1 MDISMEYKDYYQVM
15 GVAKTASQ
23 VEIKRAYKKLARK
36 LHPDVSKVKNAEV
49 QFKELGEAYEV
60 LKDPEKR
67 AAYDQLGENWQSGQP
82 FSPPP
87 DWDQGFEYSDIGRS
101 PNFSDFFESIFG
113 QTNTEPSGK
122 NYRSDQGHQERGED
136 HHAKINIDIE
146 DAFHGV
152 TRTVTL
158 HSPEMDAQG
167 HVSTRERQLKIKIP
181 MGITQDQQI
190 RLEGQGYSLA
200 GHKKG
205 DLYLQIQF
213 NSHPLFRVD
222 GKNIELDLPIT
233 PWEAALGATINAPT
247 PAGKIDLK
255 IPANSKS
262 NSKLRINGRGIPG
275 KPCGDLFAFL
285 KIVLPD
291 GNSEKAKKLYK
302 KMAKELA
309 FNPRKKLGM

>member
-1 MDISMEYKDYYQVM
+1 
-15 GVAKTASQ
+15 
-23 VEIKRAYKKLARK
+23 
-36 LHPDVSKVKNAEV
+36 
-49 QFKELGEAYEV
+49 
-60 LKDPEKR
+60 
-67 AAYDQLGENWQSGQP
+67 
-82 FSPPP
+82 
-87 DWDQGFEYSDIGRS
+87 
-101 PNFSDFFESIFG
+101 
-113 QTNTEPSGK
+113 
-122 NYRSDQGHQERGED
+122 
-136 HHAKINIDIE
+136 
-146 DAFHGV
+146 
-152 TRTVTL
+152 L
-158 HSPEMDAQG
+158 HSPEIDVQG

-200 GHKKG
+200 GHKQG

-222 GKNIELDLPIT
+222 GKHIELNLPIT

-262 NSKLRINGRGIPG
+262 NSKLRIKGRGIPG

-291 GNSEKAKKLYK
+291 GDSEKAKKLYK
-302 KMAKELA
+302 KMAKELD
-309 FNPRKKLGM
+309 FNPREKLGM